1 MKTLSTAFKLLLAAA
16 IVGGAASC
24 SDKSAATAD
33 TPAETAEAPAALKIA
48 YVDADSVMSAYLL
61 AQELNAE
68 GQRAMNELQRQ
79 ANVKDQ
85 QLTALAQSI
94 EQKRQNNTY
103 MSQMSFE
110 ADVNDLQRRQ
120 GEAQQQ
126 LAAQQAQLQ
135 NNIMLAQKRINDS
148 VQSAVAEF
156 NRIYNYDAILMK
168 EAGVYFSP
176 ALDVTPQIIQIL
188 NSRYTPATT
197 AQ

>member
-1 MKTLSTAFKLLLAAA
+1 MRKMSKAVRLLAAA
-16 IVGGAASC
+16 AIIMAGAAAC
-24 SDKSAATAD
+24 SPK
-33 TPAETAEAPAALKIA
+33 ETANSAPEADSEAPASLKIA
-48 YVDADSVMSAYLL
+48 YVDADSVMSAYIL

-103 MSQMSFE
+103 LSQMSFE

-135 NNIMLAQKRINDS
+135 NNILLAQQRINDS
-148 VQSAVAEF
+148 VRSAVQQF
-156 NRIYNYDAILMK
+156 NSINNYDAILMK
-168 EAGVYFSP
+168 EAGVYFKP
-176 ALDVTPQIIQIL
+176 ELDVTPQIIQIL
-188 NSRYTPATT
+188 NSRYTEANK
-197 AQ
+197 